1 MKTFENIKTF
11 KTFINKIDE
20 DIEFPEKTKVKRPR
34 KKEIVT
40 IPNWGVY

>member
-20 DIEFPEKTKVKRPR
+20 DIEFTKETRAKRLR

-40 IPNWGVY
+40 IPNWGIY

>member
-11 KTFINKIDE
+11 KSFIDKIDE
-20 DIEFPEKTKVKRPR
+20 DIEFPKKTKVKRLR

-40 IPNWGVY
+40 IPNWGIY

>member
-20 DIEFPEKTKVKRPR
+20 DIEFPKKPKVKRPR
-34 KKEIVT
+34 EKKIVT
-40 IPNWGVY
+40 IPEWGVY

>member
-20 DIEFPEKTKVKRPR
+20 DIEFPKKSKVKRPA
-34 KKEIVT
+34 KEKIIT
-40 IPNWGVY
+40 IPDWRIY

>member
-11 KTFINKIDE
+11 KTFISKIDE
-20 DIEFPEKTKVKRPR
+20 DIEFPKKPKVKRSR

-40 IPNWGVY
+40 IPDWGVY